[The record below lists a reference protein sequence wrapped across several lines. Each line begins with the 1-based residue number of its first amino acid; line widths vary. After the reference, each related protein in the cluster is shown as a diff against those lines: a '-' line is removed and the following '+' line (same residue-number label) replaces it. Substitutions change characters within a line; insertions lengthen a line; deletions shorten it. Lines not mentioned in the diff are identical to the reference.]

1 VIRLLPDS
9 PVAQVGSI
17 VIRIGARSTKITV
30 VVNRNVG
37 TTENPN
43 GRDFVSVVTQ
53 GFAPFAA
60 AQTEETAT
68 EARIF
73 VEASTATFPAPAVPI
88 AAGWPSGA
96 GFGIPPAVTISLIT
110 IISSARTNE
119 EDRATALLNPQA
131 LTINTPGAALNTRR
145 TTDLAVQTDL
155 VRIVAAAVFAIF
167 VVGFAG
173 DALLRRGECGDY
185 EKNKSH
191 SEKAEKRIES
201 HELAPVEFEEQTA
214 LSPAGQAEAPQF
226 VWVERSSTERTN
238 LGLTVAN
245 GTTVP

>member
-1 VIRLLPDS
+1 
-9 PVAQVGSI
+9 

-30 VVNRNVG
+30 VVNRDVG

-53 GFAPFAA
+53 GFAPFTA

-68 EARIF
+68 ETWVL
-73 VEASTATFPAPAVPI
+73 VEASTATFPAAAVPI
-88 AAGWPSGA
+88 GAGWPRSA
-96 GFGIPPAVTISLIT
+96 GFGIPPVMPISLIT
-110 IISSARTNE
+110 IMIISSTRTND
-119 EDRATALLNPQA
+119 EDCATALLNPQA
-131 LTINTPGAALNTRR
+131 LAVDAPSLTLDTRR
-145 TTDLAVQTDL
+145 TTDLSVQTDL

-191 SEKAEKRIES
+191 SEKAKKRIES

-226 VWVERSSTERTN
+226 VWVERSTERTN